1 MAASRR
7 AYAYA
12 LSLVAGTLFLTPS
25 SGLLLNRI
33 GLPLTPALLATLALV
48 FGAYGVVAL
57 WLDDTHLGL
66 LIAVLV
72 LTTVAANV
80 PLGSLPPGVAI
91 GPNLYIVDIPL
102 LIGVALTLPTWRREH
117 LSVAHGFLAAY
128 VVWAFLLVGIAP
140 GPRPDVMFWYA
151 IHVARIALVFAFVS
165 RGVTDDRLTARTAL
179 GVVVLTAVG
188 HGVVASV
195 QVFTG
200 PIGGLTVLGVNPRVI
215 ATLPLGPLGS
225 IPTGPYVGGFTGGA
239 PFSMLLTIIIPIVAA
254 TFFLD
259 RVPRIV
265 AVGAVAW
272 LAFLVQLTA
281 WDSARGALL
290 VALGSVLA
298 LLGWWAT
305 GVLWD
310 RTRRIDRVL
319 VNSWLVRRW
328 TYPVGGA
335 VILATICQLVHFGSN
350 PTYHPVYLD
359 PGLGQSF
366 AQSTSVPGFNTRNL
380 AIRLTQ
386 YVGGLD
392 IFLQYPLT
400 GFGGA
405 NFYYVALIYG
415 PKAHMIHNL
424 YIGVLAETGFVGAFL
439 FFGALGYAAR
449 TVWLTA
455 DQTDDPLFIGLFA
468 GIVGILALQFFQPQ
482 YLRTTAFVP
491 VWALLGIGCGHYQ
504 RTRFGSLDDRWGRAW
519 TISRLRFGTVSA
531 RVTRAVEAFPR
542 WIHNTLHGSRLLS
555 PVDESPRLLFRVGTR
570 SVLVSAFVSAYRLS
584 TLICVWRRIRRYCRE
599 SKLFE

>member
-7 AYAYA
+7 AYVYA
-12 LSLVAGTLFLTPS
+12 LSLVTGTLFFTPA
-25 SGLLLNRI
+25 SGLLLNRL
-33 GLPLTPALLATLALV
+33 GLPLTPALLAMLALV

-57 WLDDTHLGL
+57 WLDDTRLCL
-66 LIAVLV
+66 LVAVLV

-80 PLGSLPPGVAI
+80 PLGALPTGVAI
-91 GPNLYIVDIPL
+91 GPNLYLVDIPL
-102 LIGVALTLPTWRREH
+102 LIGVAITLPTWRREH
-117 LSVAHGFLAAY
+117 LSVAHGFLVAH
-128 VVWAFLLVGIAP
+128 VVWSFLLVGLAP

-151 IHVARIALVFAFVS
+151 IHVTRIALVFAFVS
-165 RGVTDDRLTARTAL
+165 RGITDDWLTARTAL
-179 GVVVLTAVG
+179 GVVVLTAIA

-215 ATLPLGPLGS
+215 TTLPLGPLGS

-239 PFSMLLTIIIPIVAA
+239 PFSMLLTAVIPIVAA

-259 RVPRIV
+259 RVPRLV

-272 LAFLVQLTA
+272 LTFLIQLTA

-290 VALGSVLA
+290 VALGLVVA
-298 LLGWWAT
+298 LLGWWKT

-310 RTRRIDRVL
+310 RTRRVDRA
-319 VNSWLVRRW
+319 LVRSRLVTRW
-328 TYPVGGA
+328 TYPVGGI
-335 VILATICQLVHFGSN
+335 VVLATSWQLLHLGAN
-350 PTYHPVYLD
+350 PTHQPFYLD

-366 AQSTSVPGFNTRNL
+366 AQSTSIPGFNTRNL

-392 IFLQYPLT
+392 LFLQYPLT

-405 NFYYVALIYG
+405 NFYYVALNYG

-439 FFGALGYAAR
+439 FFGALGYAVRA
-449 TVWLTA
+449 VWLTA
-455 DQTDDPLFIGLFA
+455 DRTNDPLFIGLFA

-482 YLRTTAFVP
+482 YLRTTAFLP
-491 VWALLGIGCGHYQ
+491 VWASLGIGCGYYQ
-504 RTRFGSLDDRWGRAW
+504 RIRLDSLDDRWGYAW
-519 TISRLRFGTVSA
+519 TASRLRTGTVSA
-531 RVTRAVEAFPR
+531 RVTRTVAAVPH
-542 WIHNTLHGSRLLS
+542 WIHRTLHDSRLLS
-555 PVDESPRLLFRVGTR
+555 PVEDGSQLLSRVATR
-570 SVLVSAFVSAYRLS
+570 SVWIAAFASAYRSS
-584 TLICVWRRIRRYCRE
+584 TLISVCRRLRRYCRE